1 MTIINGHILN
11 NEDLS
16 NIATYTDDEIREQ
29 LHSELAPC
37 DPELFLDAYIREAD
51 DEDFMDILKN
61 EFHIRY
67 DWPQHIKMKAAEIEA
82 ADTWTDDII
91 DLLRDLNEDCELGLD
106 EADYETPGDFATA
119 ISKMTGLELGI

>member
-16 NIATYTDDEIREQ
+16 NIATYMDDEIRER

-37 DPELFLDAYIREAD
+37 DPEVFLDAYIREAD

-61 EFHIRY
+61 EFSYRNE
-67 DWPQHIKMKAAEIEA
+67 WPSWIQAKAAEIEA

-106 EADYETPGDFATA
+106 ENDYETPGDFATA
-119 ISKMTGLELGI
+119 ISTMTGLELGI

>member
-16 NIATYTDDEIREQ
+16 NIATYMDDEIREH
-29 LHSELAPC
+29 LHFELAPC
-37 DPELFLDAYIREAD
+37 DPEEFLDAYIREAD

-61 EFHIRY
+61 EFHISY
-67 DWPQHIKMKAAEIEA
+67 DWPQYIKMKAAEIEA

>member
-16 NIATYTDDEIREQ
+16 NIATYMDDEIRER
-29 LHSELAPC
+29 LHSEIAPC
-37 DPELFLDAYIREAD
+37 DPEEFLDAYIREAD
-51 DEDFMDILKN
+51 DEDFMDILKH
-61 EFHIRY
+61 EFHISY
-67 DWPQHIKMKAAEIEA
+67 DWPQYIKMKAAEIEA

>member
-16 NIATYTDDEIREQ
+16 NIATYMDDEIREH
-29 LHSELAPC
+29 LHFELAPC
-37 DPELFLDAYIREAD
+37 DPEEFLDAYIREAD

-61 EFHIRY
+61 EFDYRNE
-67 DWPQHIKMKAAEIEA
+67 WPSWIQGKAAEIEA
-82 ADTWTDDII
+82 ADTWSEETL
-91 DLLRDLNEDCELGLD
+91 DLLRDLNEDCELNLNED
-106 EADYETPGDFATA
+106 DYETQGDFATA